1 MPAPGFSIRPATED
15 DLGKLLEIELRVH
28 VAPWSLENFRSELT
42 KPFGRLL
49 VMTDDETDETIA
61 GYIVLWLLMDEA
73 QILNLAVDVPFQRR
87 GIARELLRCAVNQ
100 AVKQGAKRVVLDVR
114 KSNAAAIQLYQS
126 AKFSIT
132 QVRKRFY
139 SNGEDA
145 YTMSLDLTDKIIE
158 F

>member
-1 MPAPGFSIRPATED
+1 MPIPGFSIRPATED
-15 DLGKLLEIELRVH
+15 DLGKLLEIETRVYT
-28 VAPWSLENFRSELT
+28 APWSLQNFQSELT

-61 GYIVLWLLMDEA
+61 GYMVLWLLLDEA
-73 QILNLAVDVPFQRR
+73 QVLNLAVDTPFRRR
-87 GIARELLRCAVNQ
+87 GIGREMIRCMVNM
-100 AVKQGAKRVVLDVR
+100 AVKQGARRVVLDVR

-139 SNGEDA
+139 SDGEDA
-145 YTMSLDLTDKIIE
+145 YTMSLDLTDKVIE